1 MADGT
6 RKGGNDQEDALDAAP
21 VVVGDEAD
29 KCPICLNPLLLR
41 DLAILASCCHSFC
54 LRCILQWAEIAP
66 SCPVDRRPFSIV
78 YKRDTALGYIKIPV
92 KKTTSKTS
100 LETCGC
106 NKRSEK
112 ERRSVLRRE
121 FKKKLTVRGN
131 WPSHPKVNK
140 DSERKC
146 DSVGCSC
153 KQDLSALKKKV
164 IRDPCSPWPLPPYAP
179 CSGLGVRQN
188 GTPTCA
194 FAELISAYEEE
205 PLIVRKYC
213 GLEVQ
218 GRAQLTV
225 PAAVSTDILSWQS
238 AHSRDVSRRR
248 CSLGFPVPGSAV
260 PLSVVGW
267 LGFQGRVCAV
277 TYTKGDEKKGT
288 RSTDTKGSKNN
299 MDALPKRCSARN
311 SRLQESHP
319 TQEPCSSQSGHS
331 DSNSLSDPSPT
342 AGGGSKL
349 NSKPT
354 GKRKPKQVAKR
365 KPSVKKNTRARRKS
379 LQESQNSSEEVD
391 DQMHQDLG
399 DEEKQKEDEDEGEE
413 EENIAERVDSLVSDS
428 EELVVTA
435 ASAKDLNVKDDCSES
450 LYHSTEHEDK
460 TEVTE
465 NLLATS
471 NHDTT
476 NDSIDGEEAV
486 YQNNIP
492 PSSEE
497 QVHKREDLENL
508 DIPLSAEEALKKT
521 EMSVSEDNVSASD
534 GGNDSVICSP
544 PSFPEHEEIQLS
556 LPRLVDRLG
565 DADIA
570 VCCDI
575 NEDTAKEEVMETSG
589 VKQPKEHYVLSGN
602 QNDGFHQ
609 SQGLEISKSNFLQ
622 EKGNA
627 PCPEVMDSLDIE
639 RASNVNFVSEDN
651 TEMVPMDCDSPKNDH
666 DEFTSE
672 PKVKNEN
679 TVCVNMV
686 PASDSQDSEACQRP
700 TEGEEVSVEQ
710 KEQGA
715 NRQRRSR
722 FHSPSTTWSPKSKKE
737 QEQSEFRSKDNAS
750 RSKAEQRR
758 SRSRSRDRDR
768 DRDWDRT
775 KSWSSRYRSRASS
788 RDRDGQK
795 SEEVGRNRHRER
807 AGRRRSRTRSRSRSR
822 TRSRSRSR
830 SWSRNRGYGR
840 GSSVERTESSGR
852 SPRRRDRRDNDGR
865 RNHRGSYQQRRHDQE
880 KPSNS
885 FSTELAESESQR
897 EASLEWA
904 RAKNPDWVKEK
915 MNADSEARGQSV
927 GTNSPRWEEG
937 CNNGV
942 GDSWTRSTKQGG
954 WNPDHR
960 RSSGWGQR
968 GEPTQN
974 WWQARNSSFS
984 GSSNHSGNDSY
995 SRFNENRFNR
1005 RKGETDHSEPPVDRS
1020 GWSSASS
1027 WAVCRTLPADV
1038 QDYYSRRGRGSAA
1051 SGGGWN
1057 RQEETAVQEPPQS
1070 EPNTQGSGG
1079 PQLPVN
1085 MMHHPQYPPQ
1095 AVGPQAVG
1103 PQAVGPQAV
1112 GPQAVAPLLP
1122 FPASA
1127 HGQPLKLPP
1136 GPFAVPQQV
1145 PMFIHPPVP
1154 LLRVPVATTQGLPPP
1169 PPPPPPIQQV
1179 DGHSA
1184 QKVLSSVT
1192 SQGGSRPGGTVAP
1205 GPSKAQGSVSQGVPG
1220 VALPSSTTQ
1229 PRSTDK
1235 RPASKG
1241 SADGDTHADSSKKEK
1256 KLQIQEK
1263 AVQEVKMAIKPYYQN
1278 KDITKEEYKEIVR
1291 KAVEKVCHSRSGEVN
1306 SGKVANLVKA
1316 YVEKYKHDRRNK
1328 SENHKS

>member
-1 MADGT
+1 
-6 RKGGNDQEDALDAAP
+6 GNDQEDALDAAP

-54 LRCILQWAEIAP
+54 LRCILQWAEASFSKPIAP

-112 ERRSVLRRE
+112 ERRSVL
-121 FKKKLTVRGN
+121 
-131 WPSHPKVNK
+131 S
-140 DSERKC
+140 
-146 DSVGCSC
+146 
-153 KQDLSALKKKV
+153 
-164 IRDPCSPWPLPPYAP
+164 
-179 CSGLGVRQN
+179 
-188 GTPTCA
+188 
-194 FAELISAYEEE
+194 AELISAYEEE

-225 PAAVSTDILSWQS
+225 PAAVSTDILSWW
-238 AHSRDVSRRR
+238 
-248 CSLGFPVPGSAV
+248 VP
-260 PLSVVGW
+260 
-267 LGFQGRVCAV
+267 
-277 TYTKGDEKKGT
+277 
-288 RSTDTKGSKNN
+288 
-299 MDALPKRCSARN
+299 
-311 SRLQESHP
+311 H
-319 TQEPCSSQSGHS
+319 
-331 DSNSLSDPSPT
+331 
-342 AGGGSKL
+342 
-349 NSKPT
+349 
-354 GKRKPKQVAKR
+354 
-365 KPSVKKNTRARRKS
+365 
-379 LQESQNSSEEVD
+379 
-391 DQMHQDLG
+391 
-399 DEEKQKEDEDEGEE
+399 
-413 EENIAERVDSLVSDS
+413 
-428 EELVVTA
+428 
-435 ASAKDLNVKDDCSES
+435 
-450 LYHSTEHEDK
+450 
-460 TEVTE
+460 
-465 NLLATS
+465 
-471 NHDTT
+471 
-476 NDSIDGEEAV
+476 
-486 YQNNIP
+486 
-492 PSSEE
+492 
-497 QVHKREDLENL
+497 
-508 DIPLSAEEALKKT
+508 
-521 EMSVSEDNVSASD
+521 
-534 GGNDSVICSP
+534 
-544 PSFPEHEEIQLS
+544 
-556 LPRLVDRLG
+556 
-565 DADIA
+565 
-570 VCCDI
+570 
-575 NEDTAKEEVMETSG
+575 
-589 VKQPKEHYVLSGN
+589 
-602 QNDGFHQ
+602 
-609 SQGLEISKSNFLQ
+609 

-795 SEEVGRNRHRER
+795 
-807 AGRRRSRTRSRSRSR
+807 
-822 TRSRSRSR
+822 
-830 SWSRNRGYGR
+830 
-840 GSSVERTESSGR
+840 
-852 SPRRRDRRDNDGR
+852 
-865 RNHRGSYQQRRHDQE
+865 
-880 KPSNS
+880 K
-885 FSTELAESESQR
+885 LAESESQR

-1057 RQEETAVQEPPQS
+1057 RQEETAVQGTRFNFFPPNLLVTLLAVPLEPPQS

-1103 PQAVGPQAV
+1103 PQT
-1112 GPQAVAPLLP
+1112 VAPLLP

-1127 HGQPLKLPP
+1127 QGQPLKLPP
-1136 GPFAVPQQV
+1136 GPFAVPQ
-1145 PMFIHPPVP
+1145 
-1154 LLRVPVATTQGLPPP
+1154 
-1169 PPPPPPIQQV
+1169 
-1179 DGHSA
+1179 